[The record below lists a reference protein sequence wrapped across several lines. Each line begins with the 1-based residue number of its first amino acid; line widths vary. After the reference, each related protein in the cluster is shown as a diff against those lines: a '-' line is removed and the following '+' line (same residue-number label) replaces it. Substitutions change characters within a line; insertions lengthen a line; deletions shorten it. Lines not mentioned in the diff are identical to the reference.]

1 MKKLLSAIIIVVIAL
16 SFVSCKNSDTPC
28 TDEMYA
34 LDTLITFK
42 VYGDEQKAQNAT
54 DKAKKEIQRLEELFS
69 VNKDGD
75 VKKINESED
84 FVAVSDE
91 TMFLLNTAQNVSKD
105 TDGAFDITIYPIMKL
120 WGFTDKNYKVP
131 TDEKIKETLQFVD
144 YKKVALDDKK
154 VKCEKGVYI
163 DLGAIAKGY
172 IGDKVAKIFEDENLS
187 AIIDLGG
194 NIVLVGKKPDG
205 TDYKVGITCPEA
217 VGDYFCTVDMKY
229 KSAVTSGAYQR
240 FFEENGKLYHHIMN
254 PKTGKPSQSDISSVT
269 VFSNDTALA
278 DAYSTSIFV
287 MGIDKSKEF
296 LKNKKDIAVAILD
309 SEKKK
314 LYVSEDIAKDITL
327 QQNYKDIEIATI

>member
-16 SFVSCKNSDTPC
+16 TFVSCENDDTPY

-34 LDTLITFK
+34 LDTLISFK
-42 VYGDEQKAQNAT
+42 VYGDEKKAQNAT

-84 FVAVSDE
+84 FVTVSDE
-91 TMFLLNTAQNVSKD
+91 TMSLLNTAQNVSKD
-105 TDGAFDITIYPIMKL
+105 TDGAFDITVYPIMKL
-120 WGFTDKNYKVP
+120 WGFIDKNYKVP
-131 TDEKIKETLQFVD
+131 ADEKIKETLHFVD
-144 YKKVALDDKK
+144 YKKVALENKK

-163 DLGAIAKGY
+163 DLVAIAKGY
-172 IGDKVAKIFEDENLS
+172 IGDKVAKIFEEENLS
-187 AIIDLGG
+187 AVIDLGG

-205 TDYKVGITCPEA
+205 TAYKVGITYPDE

-240 FFEENGKLYHHIMN
+240 FFEENGKKYHHIMD

-278 DAYSTSIFV
+278 DAYSTAIFV

-309 SEKKK
+309 SEKKT
-314 LYVSEDIAKDITL
+314 LYASEDIAKDITL
-327 QQNYKDIEIATI
+327 QQNYKDIEIVKI